1 MVEVQPRGRAPL
13 AVCGAFWLQQLPGW
27 QEALGRGQG
36 RAGGVADGASS
47 RPSSCVHLGIIW
59 LIEQEVMY
67 SWGPKAPS
75 SLGHR
80 VYRGEPCCA
89 AVSSY
94 GAAMCC
100 NFEVV
105 LTCALLSCFSYLVH
119 NEQDPQA
126 SGCTCHRPQKDVQ
139 KPAKKKVQQQRNICT
154 CLLQAQSAKRA
165 QCTREESTRGGRT
178 SAAHSVRSTAPP
190 PLLLS
195 LQPSGSSPHL
205 TKAQNTGT
213 HTRQPLTHPRLQ
225 QGHGAGPPSPPPR
238 LQQGRG
244 AGPTNFTLHRPHPH
258 RHPACSKD
266 TERASA
272 AGSTRT
278 PSSPSSQPATSAAP
292 ASRTGGAVDTHT
304 WVVASGAE
312 AHHTRAGDRTP
323 SSSSCLQGG
332 VGVRVRSLGV

>member
-1 MVEVQPRGRAPL
+1 MSHGPCPVTTKCWGTRARAPGAAAADGERRKVLANKARMVMVEVQPRGRAPL

-36 RAGGVADGASS
+36 RAGGVADAGS

-89 AVSSY
+89 AVNSY

-126 SGCTCHRPQKDVQ
+126 SGCTCHRPQKDIQ

-165 QCTREESTRGGRT
+165 QCTREESTRGGRA
-178 SAAHSVRSTAPP
+178 SAAHSVRST
-190 PLLLS
+190 
-195 LQPSGSSPHL
+195 
-205 TKAQNTGT
+205 
-213 HTRQPLTHPRLQ
+213 
-225 QGHGAGPPSPPPR
+225 
-238 LQQGRG
+238 
-244 AGPTNFTLHRPHPH
+244 
-258 RHPACSKD
+258 
-266 TERASA
+266 
-272 AGSTRT
+272 
-278 PSSPSSQPATSAAP
+278 
-292 ASRTGGAVDTHT
+292 
-304 WVVASGAE
+304 
-312 AHHTRAGDRTP
+312 
-323 SSSSCLQGG
+323 
-332 VGVRVRSLGV
+332 